1 MQVRVDGVKIK
12 YDVIDTIERTF
23 PCLYDHV
30 DKLMKIFTDDI
41 YKLYNACM
49 K

>member
-1 MQVRVDGVKIK
+1 MQVRVDGVIIK

-23 PCLYDHV
+23 PCLCDYADG
-30 DKLMKIFTDDI
+30 LMKIFTDDI